1 MIKRLA
7 IAAFIT
13 ALGSQLSACNATP
26 LPEAHP
32 KGYETYINPGDTFR
46 HTQLINIDGEPVQ
59 LAQGNKLIILF
70 ASWCSDSQRTLNELK
85 ASQLLADLQ
94 VQIIAIGREEDADT
108 LKAFRT
114 SFGIDFNLIADPDRA
129 IYSQYANKG
138 IPRLIMLDKQ
148 NRVVKTLIGEQAGI
162 IEQVRWQ

>member
-1 MIKRLA
+1 MIKPLTIVA
-7 IAAFIT
+7 LVT
-13 ALGSQLSACNATP
+13 ALSSQLSACNATS
-26 LPEAHP
+26 LPDAHP

-85 ASQLLADLQ
+85 ASELLADPQL
-94 VQIIAIGREEDADT
+94 QIIAIGREEDVET

-114 SFGIDFNLIADPDRA
+114 SFGIDFNIVADPDRA
-129 IYSQYANKG
+129 IYNQYANKG
-138 IPRLIMLDKQ
+138 IPRLIMLNKQ
-148 NRVVKTLIGEQAGI
+148 NQVVKTLIGEQAGI
-162 IEQVRWQ
+162 IEQVRW